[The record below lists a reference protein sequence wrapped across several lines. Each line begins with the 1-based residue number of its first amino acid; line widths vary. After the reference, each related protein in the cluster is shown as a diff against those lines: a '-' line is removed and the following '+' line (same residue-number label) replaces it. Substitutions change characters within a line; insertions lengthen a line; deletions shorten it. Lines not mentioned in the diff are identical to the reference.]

1 MPHDTRKQ
9 ALPLNQQI
17 EEFLTELEAVG
28 PHSRRDHV
36 HLGFTLT
43 DYLLGGGL
51 RPGEVSL
58 VSGTSNIG
66 KSSLAANITRN
77 VAINDRLGVLVYSL
91 QKTVSAFM
99 LSVLAT
105 SRGLNRDSL
114 DREVLSHP
122 QWSELTSHN
131 SFGVHGCIHLQDS
144 AGISSLGDLTDSI
157 TKACEGE
164 FSPSLIIIDNLQ
176 MLVGGEQPGAAL
188 EQVLTRLKRTAAEM
202 SAPVLLLSHVNIPTQ
217 VPFELYR
224 LVDNAFILAETKN
237 RHELQCT
244 KNAHG
249 GSFRVPLQFNADTGA
264 FSELTTTPP
273 DTALPLP
280 NKVIGVVPLPASFSE
295 ELQELRARTE
305 THRPLLTRHG
315 HIGPLQQKLTT
326 LEEQVSSCGQHT
338 SASMKHRLA
347 LQIQNAL
354 TTLGLEQQRI
364 IEACHL
370 NQTFECAYHEASN
383 DMGPLLTTEEVAE
396 RLAMP
401 ASNVDHAMRKAG
413 FHRIRIP
420 YANSGYPRIFWTQRD
435 CEALKSVPG

>member
-1 MPHDTRKQ
+1 MPSETKKQ
-9 ALPLNQQI
+9 ERPLNLQI
-17 EEFLTELEAVG
+17 EEFLTDLEAVA
-28 PHSRRDHV
+28 PHTRQDHLR
-36 HLGFTLT
+36 LGFTLT

-77 VAINDRLGVLVYSL
+77 VAINDQLGVLVYSL

-122 QWSELTSHN
+122 QWSELTSRN

-144 AGISSLGDLTDSI
+144 AGIASLDDLTDSI
-157 TKACEGE
+157 SKACADD

-176 MLVGGEQPGAAL
+176 MLVGGERPGAAL
-188 EQVLTRLKRTAAEM
+188 EQVLTRLKRSATEM
-202 SAPVLLLSHVNIPTQ
+202 GAPVLLLSHVNIPTQ
-217 VPFELYR
+217 VPFELYQ

-249 GSFRVPLQFNADTGA
+249 GSFRVPLQFDANTGA
-264 FSELTTTPP
+264 FTELTATPP
-273 DTALPLP
+273 DTSLPHP
-280 NKVIGVVPLPASFSE
+280 DKVVGVVPLPASFSE
-295 ELQELRARTE
+295 ELQELRSRTE

-315 HIGPLQQKLTT
+315 HIGPLQKKLTT
-326 LEEQVSSCGQHT
+326 LEEQVSAFAQHT
-338 SASMKHRLA
+338 SSSMKNKLA
-347 LQIQNAL
+347 LQIQTTL

-383 DMGPLLTTEEVAE
+383 DLGPLLTTEEVAE

-401 ASNVDHAMRKAG
+401 PSNVDHAMRKAG
-413 FHRIRIP
+413 FQRIRIP

-435 CEALKSVPG
+435 CEALKAISG